1 MINTGV
7 KMSDFIN
14 ENPDALDENQLPKRK
29 EDANDQLL
37 GSLGS
42 IEALKRKKILLR
54 IDHSTNSPALQNV
67 ELLDKLLL
75 LNSVPD
81 LTSDEDSF
89 EEEEE
94 EAKAESESAKSK
106 NPTIEN
112 VEMSDPVDP
121 QEIYDL
127 TAHISDP
134 EHPLSLGQ
142 LSIVNLDDIEV
153 HDDGNPNHM
162 AEVIVRIT
170 PTITHCSLATLIGL
184 GIRVRLERSL
194 PPRFRIT
201 ILLKKGTHSS
211 ENQVN
216 KQLNDKERVA
226 AACEN
231 EHLLGVV
238 ANMLSTCK

>member
-1 MINTGV
+1 
-7 KMSDFIN
+7 MSEFIN
-14 ENPDALDENQLPKRK
+14 ENPDALNENQLPKRK
-29 EDANDQLL
+29 EDANEQLL

-42 IEALKRKKILLR
+42 IEALKRKRILLK

-75 LNSVPD
+75 LDSAPD
-81 LTSDEDSF
+81 LTSDEGSF
-89 EEEEE
+89 KEEEE
-94 EAKAESESAKSK
+94 KIVGFDTTKSK
-106 NPTIEN
+106 ESIIED
-112 VEMSDPVDP
+112 VEIPDPVDP

-142 LSIVNLDDIEV
+142 LSIVNLEDIEV

-162 AEVIVRIT
+162 AEVIIKIT

-231 EHLLGVV
+231 EQLLGVV

>member
-1 MINTGV
+1 
-7 KMSDFIN
+7 MSDFIN
-14 ENPDALDENQLPKRK
+14 ESPDALDENQLPKRK

-42 IEALKRKKILLR
+42 TAALDRKLLLMKIN
-54 IDHSTNSPALQNV
+54 HSTNSPALQNV

-81 LTSDEDSF
+81 LTSDEESLDDGENEVD
-89 EEEEE
+89 EEI
-94 EAKAESESAKSK
+94 KSTTTS
-106 NPTIEN
+106 NATQEDLEIA
-112 VEMSDPVDP
+112 DPVDA

-142 LSIVNLDDIEV
+142 LSIVNLEDIEV

-162 AEVIVRIT
+162 AEIIIRIT

-184 GIRVRLERSL
+184 GIRVRLERAM
-194 PPRFRIT
+194 PPRFRFT
-201 ILLKKGTHSS
+201 ILLKKGTHTS

-231 EHLLGVV
+231 EQLLGVV

>member
-1 MINTGV
+1 
-7 KMSDFIN
+7 MSDFIN

-37 GSLGS
+37 GNLGS
-42 IEALKRKKILLR
+42 IGALKRKKMLLK
-54 IDHSTNSPALQNV
+54 IDHSKNSPALQNV

-75 LNSVPD
+75 LNTNTVPD
-81 LTSDEDSF
+81 LTSDEWSF

-94 EAKAESESAKSK
+94 ELSSTKSK
-106 NPTIEN
+106 SPTIN
-112 VEMSDPVDP
+112 DVETADPVDP

-142 LSIVNLDDIEV
+142 LSIVNLEDIEV

-162 AEVIVRIT
+162 AEVTIIIT

-231 EHLLGVV
+231 EQLLGVV

>member
-1 MINTGV
+1 
-7 KMSDFIN
+7 MSDFIN

-37 GSLGS
+37 GNLGS
-42 IEALKRKKILLR
+42 IEALKRKKMLLKT
-54 IDHSTNSPALQNV
+54 DHSKNSPALQNV

-75 LNSVPD
+75 LNTNTVPD
-81 LTSDEDSF
+81 LTSDEGSF

-94 EAKAESESAKSK
+94 ELSSTKSK
-106 NPTIEN
+106 SPTIN
-112 VEMSDPVDP
+112 DVETADPVDP

-142 LSIVNLDDIEV
+142 LSIVNLEDIEV

-162 AEVIVRIT
+162 AEVIIIIT

-231 EHLLGVV
+231 EQLLGVV

>member
-1 MINTGV
+1 
-7 KMSDFIN
+7 MSEFIN
-14 ENPDALDENQLPKRK
+14 ENPDVIDSDELPSRK
-29 EDANDQLL
+29 ENITGDLL
-37 GSLGS
+37 LSGISNETTLQ
-42 IEALKRKKILLR
+42 RKKLLLS
-54 IDHSTNSPALQNV
+54 IDNSKSKVLQNI

-75 LNSVPD
+75 INPPE
-81 LTSDEDSF
+81 LTSDEESI
-89 EEEEE
+89 EE
-94 EAKAESESAKSK
+94 
-106 NPTIEN
+106 
-112 VEMSDPVDP
+112 SDDEDDAYGNTDPKDVVDT

-142 LSIVNLDDIEV
+142 LSIVNLPDIEV
-153 HDDGNPNHM
+153 HDCGDPNKM
-162 AEVIVRIT
+162 VEVIIRIT

-184 GIRVRLERSL
+184 GIRVRLERAL

-201 ILLKKGTHSS
+201 ILLKKGTHNS

-231 EHLLGVV
+231 EQLLGVV
-238 ANMLSTCK
+238 SKMLLTCK

>member
-1 MINTGV
+1 
-7 KMSDFIN
+7 MSEFIN
-14 ENPDALDENQLPKRK
+14 ENPETLEVNQLPSRK
-29 EDANDQLL
+29 ETANDQLV

-42 IEALKRKKILLR
+42 IVAFNRKKLLLKIDPSVNAPALK
-54 IDHSTNSPALQNV
+54 NV

-75 LNSVPD
+75 LNTVPD
-81 LTSDEDSF
+81 LTSDE
-89 EEEEE
+89 
-94 EAKAESESAKSK
+94 ESAKEDNELDSLKDELAYIEDKISK
-106 NPTIEN
+106 NDDEF
-112 VEMSDPVDP
+112 VDEDELADPIDA

-127 TAHISDP
+127 TAHICDP

-162 AEVIVRIT
+162 AEVIIRIT

-201 ILLKKGTHSS
+201 ILLKKGTHTS

-231 EHLLGVV
+231 EQLLGVV
-238 ANMLSTCK
+238 SNMLSTCK

>member
-1 MINTGV
+1 
-7 KMSDFIN
+7 MSDFIN

-37 GSLGS
+37 GNLGS
-42 IEALKRKKILLR
+42 IEALKRKKMLLK
-54 IDHSTNSPALQNV
+54 IDHSKNSPALQNV

-75 LNSVPD
+75 LNTNTVPD
-81 LTSDEDSF
+81 LTSDEGSF

-94 EAKAESESAKSK
+94 ELNSTKSK
-106 NPTIEN
+106 SPTIN
-112 VEMSDPVDP
+112 DVETADPVDP

-127 TAHISDP
+127 TAYISDP

-142 LSIVNLDDIEV
+142 LSIVNLEDIEV

-162 AEVIVRIT
+162 AEVIIIIT

-231 EHLLGVV
+231 EQLLGVV

>member
-1 MINTGV
+1 
-7 KMSDFIN
+7 MSDFIN

-37 GSLGS
+37 GNLGS
-42 IEALKRKKILLR
+42 IEALKRKKMLLK
-54 IDHSTNSPALQNV
+54 IDHSKNSPALQNV

-75 LNSVPD
+75 LNTNTVPD
-81 LTSDEDSF
+81 LTSDEGSF

-94 EAKAESESAKSK
+94 ELSSTKSK
-106 NPTIEN
+106 SPTIN
-112 VEMSDPVDP
+112 DVETADPVDP

-142 LSIVNLDDIEV
+142 LSIVNLEDIEV

-162 AEVIVRIT
+162 AEVIIIIT

-231 EHLLGVV
+231 EQLLGVV

>member
-1 MINTGV
+1 
-7 KMSDFIN
+7 MSEFIN
-14 ENPDALDENQLPKRK
+14 ENPDVIEIDDLPSRK
-29 EDANDQLL
+29 EDVSRDILL
-37 GSLGS
+37 GSVGNEMTLQ
-42 IEALKRKKILLR
+42 RKKLLLS
-54 IDHSTNSPALQNV
+54 IDDSKSKVLQNL

-75 LNSVPD
+75 INPPE
-81 LTSDEDSF
+81 LTSDEESI
-89 EEEEE
+89 EESDDEELN
-94 EAKAESESAKSK
+94 AEG
-106 NPTIEN
+106 PTD
-112 VEMSDPVDP
+112 VVDA

-142 LSIVNLDDIEV
+142 LSIVNLSDIEV
-153 HDDGNPNHM
+153 HDCGDPKKM
-162 AEVIVRIT
+162 AEVVIRIT

-194 PPRFRIT
+194 PPRYRIT
-201 ILLKKGTHSS
+201 ILLKEGTHNS

-231 EHLLGVV
+231 EQLLGVV
-238 ANMLSTCK
+238 SKMLLTCL

>member
-1 MINTGV
+1 
-7 KMSDFIN
+7 MSDFIN
-14 ENPDALDENQLPKRK
+14 ESPDALDENQLPKRK

-42 IEALKRKKILLR
+42 AEALDRKLLLLKIN
-54 IDHSTNSPALQNV
+54 HSTNSPALQNV

-81 LTSDEDSF
+81 LTSDEESLDDGENEVD
-89 EEEEE
+89 EEH
-94 EAKAESESAKSK
+94 KSITITRSASQ
-106 NPTIEN
+106 ED
-112 VEMSDPVDP
+112 VELADPVDA

-142 LSIVNLDDIEV
+142 LSIVNLEDIEV

-162 AEVIVRIT
+162 AEIIIRIT

-184 GIRVRLERSL
+184 GIRVRLERAM
-194 PPRFRIT
+194 PPRFRFT

-231 EHLLGVV
+231 EQLLGVV